1 MSKTLFY
8 LAAAAVVILLAIY
21 SLRSGDTSVDVPAV
35 PAEAIVSAGDPN
47 PQDARPQTLAAPE
60 APREA
65 ATQATDDSTPEIAV
79 DSAPPAGQSDAARSD
94 TAPSDTSGS
103 SGSSDTAEPDQG
115 ETDETSASAASR
127 TAIDEDVA
135 VAAQPNDADTSLDPA
150 QATNNDSQRPKETEA
165 ASATAPAAND
175 AEDSG
180 PSRKTTVDT
189 SPPGAVTPAAVRAL
203 VRPHPGK
210 SVLVAFWSAD
220 CSGCETM
227 FDWLNRVSNTYG
239 NQGLHVIAVAQ
250 DAHRDNAMAFHR
262 RHGPELDTIYD
273 ENRSLAST
281 FWIQTVPSLFLL
293 SDKGALLAR
302 FDAFDVSQTQR
313 YNDAIRRALGE

>member
-21 SLRSGDTSVDVPAV
+21 SLRSGDTSVDVPTV
-35 PAEAIVSAGDPN
+35 
-47 PQDARPQTLAAPE
+47 PE

-65 ATQATDDSTPEIAV
+65 ATKATGDSTPEIDV
-79 DSAPPAGQSDAARSD
+79 DSAPPAGQTDTAKSD
-94 TAPSDTSGS
+94 TAPADTA
-103 SGSSDTAEPDQG
+103 GSSDTAESDQG
-115 ETDETSASAASR
+115 ETDETSASAATR

-135 VAAQPNDADTSLDPA
+135 VATQPNDADTSLDPA
-150 QATNNDSQRPKETEA
+150 QATNNDSQRPNETEA
-165 ASATAPAAND
+165 ASATAPTAND
-175 AEDSG
+175 AVDSG
-180 PSRKTTVDT
+180 PSRSKTTVDT

-239 NQGLHVIAVAQ
+239 SKGLHVIAVAQ